1 MSDPI
6 PSRPADPIFKPSRRA
21 LLRGAAAAGVAL
33 PFGAI
38 AASTLAGAQPIAGKL
53 TKITFATNSVAPC
66 LSPVYLAK
74 EKGLFE
80 KYGLD
85 VDLIDF
91 GGPTENLLEAL
102 ATGKADGGVGMALR
116 WLKALEAGF
125 DVKITAGSH
134 GGCTRLVALEKGNVR
149 SLADLKGKTIG
160 ITDLNSPGKHFFSIL
175 FNKEGIDPVKDV
187 EWRQYPIAALPIA
200 AEKGEVHA
208 VADGD
213 PNAYLWLQRGGWV
226 QIASNLDHGFDD
238 RVCCIVGVRGSLVR
252 NDPKI
257 AGALNRA
264 ILEAHDWTVAKPLD
278 AAQSF
283 AKFAPKNVT
292 ADDIVGMLNGQTHN
306 HRPVGADLKKELALY
321 AGELRTIQV
330 FKQST
335 DPTAFA
341 DKVYADVF
349 AV

>member
-1 MSDPI
+1 MID
-6 PSRPADPIFKPSRRA
+6 SRHALESVGASSTTRRSV
-21 LLRGAAAAGVAL
+21 LRGVAAAGLAL
-33 PFGAI
+33 PAAAVGASKI
-38 AASTLAGAQPIAGKL
+38 ASAQSAVGSL
-53 TKITFATNSVAPC
+53 TKIKFATNSVAPC

-74 EKGLFE
+74 EKGLYE

-85 VDLIDF
+85 VELIDF

-125 DVKITAGSH
+125 DVKITSGSH
-134 GGCTRLVALEKGNVR
+134 GGCTRLVALEKTNVK

-175 FNKEGIDPVKDV
+175 FHKEGIDPVREV

-213 PNAYLWLQRGGWV
+213 PNAYLWLQKGGWT
-226 QIASNLDHGFDD
+226 QIASNLDHGFEH
-238 RVCCIVGVRGSLVR
+238 RVCCIVGLRGSLIR

-257 AGALNRA
+257 AGALTRA
-264 ILEAHDWTVAKPLD
+264 ILEAHDWTVAKPRD
-278 AAQSF
+278 SAESF
-283 AKFAPKNVT
+283 SKFAPKGVT
-292 ADDIVGMLNGQTHN
+292 LQDIVGMLNGQTHN

-321 AGELRTIQV
+321 ASELKSVQV

-335 DPTAFA
+335 DSAQFA
-341 DKVYADVF
+341 EKVYADVF